1 MLSNA
6 VNSKENLKIKTFE
19 IVSLLYCI
27 FDINCPLIPEH
38 DFSIFNKHFPGR
50 GFILLNNYKIAQGI
64 PVNHSKGYYYLLQD
78 FLFFFCFLKIIPQHI
93 LVCAAGRD
101 NCVPSRHHRARGEVA
116 ESAGEPKDIQC
127 LQFGGANKK
136 VNHKTFHFG

>member
-1 MLSNA
+1 M
-6 VNSKENLKIKTFE
+6 
-19 IVSLLYCI
+19 Y
-27 FDINCPLIPEH
+27 
-38 DFSIFNKHFPGR
+38 
-50 GFILLNNYKIAQGI
+50 NYTIAQQGI
-64 PVNHSKGYYYLLQD
+64 PVNHHTFTRLVLQIKGYYVPTTG
-78 FLFFFCFLKIIPQHI
+78 FSRFFFSFSQIIPQHI